1 MSAFFSQVFSLLTS
15 PQGNFIYEL
24 VLAFSVAGALQPA
37 YVHWRQSQTPAARRT
52 LFGLLGILGGVAL
65 LFCLAAFALAGLL
78 NPALL
83 LPPVDRAVTAVYVI
97 AVIWLWAFP
106 RPSREA
112 DLAAGMLALLALFG
126 LGLNLATR
134 RGVGAG
140 LDFNRTLP
148 DALWQ
153 LYSLALV
160 ALGAGLLL
168 IRRTEGYMVGL
179 AFMGLAFLG
188 HAVHLLVPEPGSYSG
203 ILRLAYM
210 AAFPLLLTLS
220 QRGLAPKTGA
230 LVSEAIMHAPSGT
243 RRYGTDGKTATALLG
258 VAAAPAGP
266 TLLQAVARAIAHTLL
281 ADLGFVASMS
291 EDKSHIELSSG
302 FDLIREEFLPAARVD
317 SSAVPRLANAFQ
329 RIRPLRLSAS
339 GTSADLTALGGL
351 LDLPN
356 PGDLLSVPIA
366 VPGSETPTG
375 LILLSPYSHRAWTPE
390 DQGFLQKMADALAP
404 ILGPKPDQ
412 SQSAVV
418 DRRADEQLAGASSRI
433 ADLERRNAELA
444 RQLEVVPLGGEGAAP
459 ESMATAGNQ
468 SEAVIEGLRNELE
481 AARRERKLSEAQLE
495 GQVNDS
501 LRDLAHMQNQLA
513 EANQKAMDLERTRS
527 AGRPRKEQAEAL
539 ASLSQEL
546 RQPMSSITGYTDLLL
561 GESVGILGA
570 LQRKFIERIKA
581 STERMGSLIDDMI
594 QLNTLEVGLADLKPE
609 AMDLNLILDNAL
621 AYTSS
626 QVREKKISIHLD
638 LPKQA
643 PAVNAD
649 RDALQQILIHLL
661 QNAGAATPMDGSIT
675 IKVQPTADDGQE
687 FVMVQVTDSGGGIP
701 AEDLPRVFT
710 RLYRADNVLIEGV
723 GDTGVGLSIAKT
735 LTEAQH
741 GRIWVESE
749 PGTGATFNVLLPAV
763 VNSLD
768 WRPSTEAG

>member
-1 MSAFFSQVFSLLTS
+1 MNWCWHSRLPAHFNLLTCN
-15 PQGNFIYEL
+15 GDK
-24 VLAFSVAGALQPA
+24 AGL
-37 YVHWRQSQTPAARRT
+37 RLARRT
-52 LFGLLGILGGVAL
+52 LLGLLGVLGGVAL
-65 LFCLAAFALAGLL
+65 LFCLAAFALVGLL

-83 LPPVDRAVTAVYVI
+83 LPPMDRAVTAVYLI

-112 DLAAGMLALLALFG
+112 DAAAGMLAMLALFG

-134 RGVGAG
+134 RGVGAA

-148 DALWQ
+148 DGLWQ
-153 LYSLALV
+153 LYSVALV

-168 IRRTEGYMVGL
+168 IRRTEGYMIGL

-220 QRGLAPKTGA
+220 QRSLAPRIGSVVPDAQKQSPA
-230 LVSEAIMHAPSGT
+230 GT
-243 RRYGTDGKTATALLG
+243 RRYGTDGKTAAALLG
-258 VAAAPAGP
+258 VAAAPDGP
-266 TLLQAVARAIAHTLL
+266 TLLQAVARAVSHTLL

-291 EDKSHIELSSG
+291 EDKSHINISSG

-329 RIRPLRLSAS
+329 HTRPLRLSAS

-366 VPGSETPTG
+366 VPGSQTSTG

-390 DQGFLQKMADALAP
+390 DQNFLQKMADALAP
-404 ILGPKPDQ
+404 ILGPTPDQ
-412 SQSAVV
+412 PRSGLV
-418 DRRADEQLAGASSRI
+418 DHTADEALAGASSRI
-433 ADLERRNAELA
+433 ADLEGRNQELA
-444 RQLEVVPLGGEGAAP
+444 RQLELVALGGEPAAP
-459 ESMATAGNQ
+459 ESIGTADPQ

-481 AARRERKLSEAQLE
+481 AARRERKLSESHLE

-501 LRDLAHMQNQLA
+501 LRDLAHLQNQLA
-513 EANQKAMDLERTRS
+513 EANQKALDLERTMS
-527 AGRPRKEQAEAL
+527 AAHPRKEQAETL

-581 STERMGSLIDDMI
+581 STERMGGLIDDMI

-638 LPKQA
+638 LPKRA

-675 IKVQPTADDGQE
+675 IKVQPTADDGQQ
-687 FVMVQVTDSGGGIP
+687 FIMVQVTDSGGGIP

-763 VNSLD
+763 AKSLD
-768 WRPSTEAG
+768 WRPSMEAG